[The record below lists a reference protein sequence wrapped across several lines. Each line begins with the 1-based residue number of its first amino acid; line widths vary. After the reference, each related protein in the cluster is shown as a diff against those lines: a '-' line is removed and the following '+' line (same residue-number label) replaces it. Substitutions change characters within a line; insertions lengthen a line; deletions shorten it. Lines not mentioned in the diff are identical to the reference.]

1 MVFSF
6 INPLVLHKTIE
17 FMLKTGIVGHQN
29 SQFYYKNFSSLPSYK
44 MVGIFDPS
52 FQFETPSTLPKNLI
66 FSSFGELLNQS
77 DMLIFASAEKIY
89 YPLIELAVKNGK
101 PVFLHSTYYL
111 DLDELSHLIK
121 LKEEACGMVEVYH
134 PYLWHDAFIEYG
146 KLSKTPLLVE
156 SSQSGIERK
165 ELIPAVRNQVNA
177 ILTRYSSNIKRVT
190 ANIISSFSE
199 VPDIITLRLDFNNGS
214 IVNIRVNSIEKE
226 MCQTMKFF
234 EYNSYYAIDIIQNQL
249 ICSDSAN
256 DFKTLLSKKNNTAD
270 SMLQKQ
276 AYDFYYHIMNHL
288 PPQNSLEKEYNT
300 CKVMEKVK
308 EKMRISINIF

>member
-1 MVFSF
+1 
-6 INPLVLHKTIE
+6 
-17 FMLKTGIVGHQN
+17 MLKTGIVGHQN
-29 SQFYYKNFSSLPSYK
+29 SQFYYKNFSSQASFK
-44 MVGIFDPS
+44 VVGIFDPS
-52 FQFETPSTLPKNLI
+52 FQFETPSTFPKNLI

-77 DMLIFASAEKIY
+77 DVLIFASAENTY
-89 YPLIELAVKNGK
+89 YPLIELAVKQGK

-111 DLDELSHLIK
+111 SLDELSHLIK
-121 LKEEACGMVEVYH
+121 LKEEASGLVEVYH

-156 SSQSGIERK
+156 SSESGIERK
-165 ELIPAVRNQVNA
+165 DLIPSVRNQVNA
-177 ILTRYSSNIKRVT
+177 ILTRYSSNVKRVT

-214 IVNIRVNSIEKE
+214 IVNIMVNSIEKE
-226 MCQTMKFF
+226 MRHTVKFF
-234 EYNSYYAIDIIQNQL
+234 EYNSYYAIDLTQNQL
-249 ICSDSAN
+249 VCSDSAN

-276 AYDFYYHIMNHL
+276 SYDFYHNIMHHL
-288 PPQNSLEKEYNT
+288 LPQNSLENEYNT

-308 EKMRISINIF
+308 EKMRVSINIF